1 MNRTIAAAIALTALA
16 TPAAASWCDPTLE
29 TCWTA
34 ASEPPAVRKR
44 PSQVRGWI
52 KHREPARVIV
62 RREVVTRP
70 LPVALHQ
77 HDADGPGSCKVPL
90 DSLGNDV
97 RGEDD
102 ARLAA
107 RKAWMELARWRYGE
121 RYMELANARDT
132 YFQCNR
138 VQAPLTEGKIGDKG
152 DKFSHLSRC
161 ELRATPCA
169 APIVREDK

>member
-1 MNRTIAAAIALTALA
+1 M
-16 TPAAASWCDPTLE
+16 
-29 TCWTA
+29 
-34 ASEPPAVRKR
+34 
-44 PSQVRGWI
+44 
-52 KHREPARVIV
+52 IV

-107 RKAWMELARWRYGE
+107 RKAWM
-121 RYMELANARDT
+121 
-132 YFQCNR
+132 